1 MDMKEIIFS
10 ELVRKRVQLGV
21 IPVLVGSVNSM
32 GANGLIELAGVTQAI
47 AILGLL
53 IIVQVSLIVARIRVD
68 TLGTSG

>member
-1 MDMKEIIFS
+1 MKEIILS
-10 ELVRKRVQLGV
+10 ESVRKRVQLGV